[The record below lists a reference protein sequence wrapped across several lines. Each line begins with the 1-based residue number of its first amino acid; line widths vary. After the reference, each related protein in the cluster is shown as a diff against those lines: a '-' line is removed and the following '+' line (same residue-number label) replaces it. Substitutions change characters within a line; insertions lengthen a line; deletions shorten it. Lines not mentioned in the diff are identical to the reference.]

1 LNIINIVL
9 ILLLFTFAFSG
20 LANINQKFF
29 PFLIEKDYYKTIY
42 AQTGKIYN
50 NEEIESKLIVDYYF
64 DPSEFFEDDSIGINK
79 YKDKIE
85 IEESVISN
93 ALNSIDK
100 SESRKISY
108 EYNHDNKLSFNFVS
122 VGDFDCKRETR
133 NTIQNIV
140 NLDPVYVLALG
151 DYSYSKSADCWFK
164 IVEPIRDKLKATMGN
179 HDSESSTKFTDYMNY
194 FGLKKQYYSFNH
206 GNVHFLSLSTEVP
219 FHSQSSQYEFVINDL
234 EKTSSN
240 FAIEWIIVFF
250 HRQMY
255 GSGSL
260 PDDEIN
266 FRDTYHSI
274 FDLYNIDLVLQAHQH
289 IYERIYPIAYNQQ
302 DSDEPLIVNQNYNT
316 YIRPQAP
323 IFVTVGTGGAS
334 PTNLSYEEDYTVL
347 RMIDYGVLNI
357 NIDNNKMSLEAEFI
371 NNNGVIKDSFLIVK

>member
-1 LNIINIVL
+1 MSIINIFLV
-9 ILLLFTFAFSG
+9 LLLFTFVFSA

-29 PFLIEKDYYKTIY
+29 SFLIEKEYYKTIY
-42 AQTGKIYN
+42 AQTGEIY
-50 NEEIESKLIVDYYF
+50 NEEIESKWIADYYF
-64 DPSEFFEDDSIGINK
+64 DPSEFFEDDSVNNNNNNNN
-79 YKDKIE
+79 DKIE
-85 IEESVISN
+85 IEESLISN
-93 ALNSIDK
+93 TSNSIDK
-100 SESRKISY
+100 NESRKISY
-108 EYNHDNKLSFNFVS
+108 DYNLNFVS

-151 DYSYSKSADCWFK
+151 DYSYDKSADCWFK
-164 IVEPIRDKLKATMGN
+164 IAEPIRDKLKATMGN
-179 HDSESSTKFTDYMNY
+179 HDSESSTKLTDYMNY
-194 FGLKKQYYSFNH
+194 FGLKKQYYSFNY

-219 FHSQSSQYEFVINDL
+219 FDNQSSQYEFVINDL
-234 EKTSSN
+234 ERTSNN
-240 FAIEWIIVFF
+240 FAIDWIIVFF

-255 GSGSL
+255 GSGSN

-266 FRDTYHSI
+266 FRDTYHSL

-289 IYERIYPIAYNQQ
+289 IYERIYPISYNQQ
-302 DSDEPLIVNQNYNT
+302 DSDEPFIINKNYNT

-323 IFVTVGTGGAS
+323 IFVTIGTGGAS
-334 PTNLSYEEDYTVL
+334 PTNLSDEEDYTVL

-357 NIDNNKMSLEAEFI
+357 NIDNNKASLLEAEFI

>member
-1 LNIINIVL
+1 MINIVL
-9 ILLLFTFAFSG
+9 VLLLLFTFAFST
-20 LANINQKFF
+20 LTNININQEFF
-29 PFLIEKDYYKTIY
+29 LFLIEKDYYKNIY

-50 NEEIESKLIVDYYF
+50 EEIESKWIVDYYF
-64 DPSEFFEDDSIGINK
+64 DSSEFFEDDS
-79 YKDKIE
+79 YD
-85 IEESVISN
+85 
-93 ALNSIDK
+93 
-100 SESRKISY
+100 
-108 EYNHDNKLSFNFVS
+108 YNHNFVS

-151 DYSYSKSADCWFK
+151 DYSYDKSADCWFK
-164 IVEPIRDKLKATMGN
+164 IAEPIRDKLKATIGN
-179 HDSESSTKFTDYMNY
+179 HDSESSTKLTDYMNY
-194 FGLKKQYYSFNH
+194 FGLKKQYYSFDY

-219 FHSQSSQYEFVINDL
+219 FHRQSPQYEFVINDL
-234 EKTSSN
+234 ERTSN
-240 FAIEWIIVFF
+240 NLEIDWIIVFF

-255 GSGSL
+255 GSGYN
-260 PDDEIN
+260 PDAEID

-302 DSDEPLIVNQNYNT
+302 DSDEPLIINQNYDT
-316 YIRPQAP
+316 YIQPQAP

-334 PTNLSYEEDYTVL
+334 PTYLSYEEDYTVL

-357 NIDNNKMSLEAEFI
+357 HIDNNKMSLEAQFI
-371 NNNGVIKDSFLIVK
+371 NNNGIIKDSFLIVK

>member
-1 LNIINIVL
+1 MNIINIVL
-9 ILLLFTFAFSG
+9 ILLLFTFAFSA

-29 PFLIEKDYYKTIY
+29 LFLIEKDYYKTIY

-64 DPSEFFEDDSIGINK
+64 DPSEFFEDDSVNNNNNNN
-79 YKDKIE
+79 DKIE

-108 EYNHDNKLSFNFVS
+108 DYNHNFVS

-164 IVEPIRDKLKATMGN
+164 IAEPIRDKLKATMGN
-179 HDSESSTKFTDYMNY
+179 HDSESSTKLTDYLNY
-194 FGLKKQYYSFNH
+194 FGLKKQYYSFNY

-219 FHSQSSQYEFVINDL
+219 FHKQSPQYEFVINDL
-234 EKTSSN
+234 EKNSN
-240 FAIEWIIVFF
+240 NLAIDWIIVFF

-255 GSGSL
+255 GSGSN
-260 PDDEIN
+260 PDAEID

-302 DSDEPLIVNQNYNT
+302 DSDEPLIINQNYDT
-316 YIRPQAP
+316 YIQPQAP

-334 PTNLSYEEDYTVL
+334 PNNLSYEEDYTVL

-357 NIDNNKMSLEAEFI
+357 HIDNNKMSLEAQFI
-371 NNNGVIKDSFLIVK
+371 NNNGIIKDSFLIVK

>member
-1 LNIINIVL
+1 M
-9 ILLLFTFAFSG
+9 
-20 LANINQKFF
+20 
-29 PFLIEKDYYKTIY
+29 EKDYYKTIY

-50 NEEIESKLIVDYYF
+50 KEIESKWIADYYF
-64 DPSEFFEDDSIGINK
+64 DPNEFFEDDSVNNNN
-79 YKDKIE
+79 DKIE
-85 IEESVISN
+85 GEESVISN
-93 ALNSIDK
+93 TSNGIDK
-100 SESRKISY
+100 NESRKISY
-108 EYNHDNKLSFNFVS
+108 DYNHNFVS

-151 DYSYSKSADCWFK
+151 DYSYDKSADCWFE
-164 IVEPIRDKLKATMGN
+164 IAEPIRDKLKATMGN
-179 HDSESSTKFTDYMNY
+179 HESESSTKLTDYMNY
-194 FGLKKQYYSFNH
+194 FGLKKQYYSFDY

-219 FHSQSSQYEFVINDL
+219 FDIQSAQYEFVINDL
-234 EKTSSN
+234 ERTSNN
-240 FAIEWIIVFF
+240 FAIDWIIVFF

-255 GSGSL
+255 GSGSN

-266 FRDTYHSI
+266 FRDTYHSL

-302 DSDEPLIVNQNYNT
+302 DSDEPLIINKNYNT

-323 IFVTVGTGGAS
+323 IFVTIGTGGAS
-334 PTNLSYEEDYTVL
+334 PTNLSDKEDYTVL

-357 NIDNNKMSLEAEFI
+357 NIDNNKASRLEAEFI

>member
-9 ILLLFTFAFSG
+9 ILLLFTFAFSA

-179 HDSESSTKFTDYMNY
+179 HDSESSTKLTDYMNY

-206 GNVHFLSLSTEVP
+206 GNVHFLCQQK
-219 FHSQSSQYEFVINDL
+219 FHS
-234 EKTSSN
+234 
-240 FAIEWIIVFF
+240 
-250 HRQMY
+250 
-255 GSGSL
+255 
-260 PDDEIN
+260 
-266 FRDTYHSI
+266 
-274 FDLYNIDLVLQAHQH
+274 
-289 IYERIYPIAYNQQ
+289 
-302 DSDEPLIVNQNYNT
+302 IVNPLNM
-316 YIRPQAP
+316 
-323 IFVTVGTGGAS
+323 
-334 PTNLSYEEDYTVL
+334 NLL
-347 RMIDYGVLNI
+347 LMI
-357 NIDNNKMSLEAEFI
+357 
-371 NNNGVIKDSFLIVK
+371 

>member
-1 LNIINIVL
+1 MSIINIFLV
-9 ILLLFTFAFSG
+9 LLLFAFAFST

-29 PFLIEKDYYKTIY
+29 PFIIEKDYYKTIY

-50 NEEIESKLIVDYYF
+50 EEIESKWIADYYF
-64 DPSEFFEDDSIGINK
+64 DPNEFFEDDSVNNN
-79 YKDKIE
+79 YNNNNDKTE

-93 ALNSIDK
+93 TSNSIDK
-100 SESRKISY
+100 NKSRKISHD
-108 EYNHDNKLSFNFVS
+108 YNHNFVS

-151 DYSYSKSADCWFK
+151 DYSYDKSADCWLK
-164 IVEPIRDKLKATMGN
+164 IAEPIRDKLKGTMGN
-179 HDSESSTKFTDYMNY
+179 HDSESSTKLTDYMNY
-194 FGLKKQYYSFNH
+194 FGLKKQYYSFDY

-219 FHSQSSQYEFVINDL
+219 YDSQSSQYEFVINDL
-234 EKTSSN
+234 ERTSNN
-240 FAIEWIIVFF
+240 FAIDWIIVFF

-255 GSGSL
+255 GSGSN

-266 FRDTYHSI
+266 FRDTYHSL

-302 DSDEPLIVNQNYNT
+302 DSDEPLIINKNYNT

-347 RMIDYGVLNI
+347 RMIDFGVLNI
-357 NIDNNKMSLEAEFI
+357 NIDNNKASPLEAEFI